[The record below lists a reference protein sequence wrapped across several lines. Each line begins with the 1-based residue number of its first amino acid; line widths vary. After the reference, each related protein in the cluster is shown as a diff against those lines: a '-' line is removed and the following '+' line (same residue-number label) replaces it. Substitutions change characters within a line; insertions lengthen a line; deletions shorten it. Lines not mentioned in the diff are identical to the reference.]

1 MLKNLK
7 KNVGTNIIP
16 SGYKDFLSDL
26 KEKIRSSQLKAVV
39 KVNQELIKLYFEIGK
54 KIVKKQSQDKWGSK
68 VIEKLCKDLQNSF
81 PGIKGFSRSN
91 ILYMKAFYLAYEKVQ
106 QAVGQFEKLPIFRI
120 PWGHNIALITRIKD
134 ERRRIWYASMAIQEG
149 WSRSY
154 LEDMIKSK
162 YHERWGKA
170 VTNFKDRL
178 PEPQSII
185 AQETLK
191 DPYNFDF
198 IELADGYKEK
208 ELEQGLIDHIEKF
221 LLELGS
227 GFAFIG
233 RQYHIEFRKKDYY
246 LDLLFY
252 HVKLKCY
259 CIIELKNTDFKPEY
273 IGKMNFYLS
282 AVDNLVKQETD
293 NPSIGMILCKTKDN
307 FTVEYALRNIHN
319 PMGVSEYNTKII
331 ESLPQ
336 DLKGSLPTIE
346 ELEAEFSKNTKEKN

>member
-1 MLKNLK
+1 MIEKLEEGFAKEK
-7 KNVGTNIIP
+7 TDIIP
-16 SGYKDFLSDL
+16 SGYKDLLNDL
-26 KEKIRSSQLKAVV
+26 KERIRSSQLKAAV

-68 VIEKLCKDLQNSF
+68 IIEKLCKDLQNLF

-134 ERRRIWYASMAIQEG
+134 GKKRLWYAEMIIQEG

-154 LEDMIKSK
+154 LADVIKSNYYK
-162 YHERWGKA
+162 RWGKA
-170 VTNFKDRL
+170 ITNFQERL
-178 PEPQSII
+178 PEPQSNL

-198 IELADGYKEK
+198 IELADGYREK

-221 LLELGS
+221 LIELGQ

-233 RQYHIEFRKKDYY
+233 RQYHIEVGKKDYY
-246 LDLLFY
+246 IDLLFY
-252 HVKLKCY
+252 HLKLRCY
-259 CIIELKNTDFKPEY
+259 CVIELKNTAFQPEHA
-273 IGKMNFYLS
+273 GKMNFYLS
-282 AVDNLVKQETD
+282 AVDDRIKQKKD

-307 FTVEYALRNIHN
+307 FTAEYALRDIHK
-319 PMGVSEYNTKII
+319 PIGIAEYETKII
-331 ESLPQ
+331 KSLPEN
-336 DLKGSLPTIE
+336 LKGSLPTIE
-346 ELEAEFSKNTKEKN
+346 EIEAEFSKN